1 MPNVITM
8 GNNTVLTDQGRG
20 AKHQLVVGPQTAAH
34 PASYYAPVPVGAV
47 LGSGTVGTAYSAT
60 ITAQGGLAPYTF
72 AITGGSLP
80 TGLTMTSA
88 GLISGTP
95 SAAGTFNFTVTVT
108 DANANSGSQGF
119 TIVVNAPASGG
130 GNFGFVA

>member
-1 MPNVITM
+1 MSRSSGLGLIGLGGVQTS
-8 GNNTVLTDQGRG
+8 QG
-20 AKHQLVVGPQTAAH
+20 
-34 PASYYAPVPVGAV
+34 GAV

-72 AITGGSLP
+72 AITVGSLP
-80 TGLTMTSA
+80 TSLTMNSA

-95 SAAGTFNFTVTVT
+95 SAAGTSNFTVTVT

-119 TIVVNAPASGG
+119 TIVVSTAPAG